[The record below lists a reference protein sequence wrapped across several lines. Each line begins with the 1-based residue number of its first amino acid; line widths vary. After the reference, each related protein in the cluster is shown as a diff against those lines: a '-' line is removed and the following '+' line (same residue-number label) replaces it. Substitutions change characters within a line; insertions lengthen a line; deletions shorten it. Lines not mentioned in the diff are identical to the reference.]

1 MWVPIALSRDLPP
14 GTTRAVI
21 SDGKEYVL
29 WRGGDGSL
37 QLWED
42 RCPHRGMRL
51 SLGFVRGNTLNCL
64 YHGWEYAA
72 AAQCVRIPAHPDLVV
87 PGTIKANAFTVIEA
101 GAMIWTSDGSI
112 DDPPMIARA
121 QPLCSLAIHAPSQAI
136 IDAFGAETSQ
146 VTQSWITRLAG
157 ATLLIGWHAVDETK
171 TMLHAVLAGDGDA
184 RAATQMLRDRR
195 DQLETELMA

>member
-1 MWVPIALSRDLPP
+1 MWVPIALSRDVPP

-51 SLGFVRGNTLNCL
+51 SLGFVRGNALNCL

-72 AAQCVRIPAHPDLVV
+72 ASQCVRIPAHPDLAV

-101 GAMIWTSDGSI
+101 GAMIWTSDGST
-112 DDPPMIARA
+112 DDPPMIAGA
-121 QPLCSLAIHAPSQAI
+121 HPLCSLAIRAPSQAV
-136 IDAFGAETSQ
+136 IDAFGAETSR

-157 ATLLIGWHAVDETK
+157 FPLLIGWHAVDEAK

-184 RAATQMLRDRR
+184 RAATQVLRDLRDR
-195 DQLETELMA
+195 LEAELVT